1 MKVRRT
7 GELIAPSEADTATSA
22 YSSHTDPSPANACA
36 ASPAEV
42 AALQLL
48 ITSTSLRRST
58 ASAMAPP
65 SSPIATVG
73 ITCATP
79 MAPTANGERVMS
91 YTCSG
96 TANIVS
102 APPTADS
109 VVPAH
114 NRRNA
119 GDSRSGLTSASTRP
133 ARTPVTSLLARRA
146 TGRHPA
152 SRPAAPP
159 AVTSLLA
166 RRVVSPE
173 LRCNSTYIS
182 TVIIIP
188 QGLLQSGS

>member
-1 MKVRRT
+1 M
-7 GELIAPSEADTATSA
+7 
-22 YSSHTDPSPANACA
+22 
-36 ASPAEV
+36 

-96 TANIVS
+96 TANMVS

-133 ARTPVTSLLARRA
+133 ARTSVTSLLARRA

-152 SRPAAPP
+152 SRPPPHHP
-159 AVTSLLA
+159 AVTSPLV

-182 TVIIIP
+182 AVIIIP